1 MAYITSMKNLALL
14 LLLLT
19 VKVASAQPYQLYLS
33 PDSLFSNGGDTVT
46 VSCMIGP
53 SELMRGYTV
62 YLAYDTN
69 HVDLI
74 APPTA
79 GALIAGH
86 VGLQFNYFDH
96 VPIHPD
102 RLEVGATVF
111 GTDFWAGPGELF
123 QARFRVTGCNDWPI
137 YAPFNPFLVS
147 ATGSLPPSTLTGA
160 AVFACERVPQSPDS
174 LTIVWVP
181 AGVSLRWKPVT
192 LDTLGRNLIVPPLYE
207 IYRSQILPTELPFFV
222 IGSTPA
228 TTYTDSTS
236 SGDEHLYHV
245 RAQGQ

>member
-1 MAYITSMKNLALL
+1 MTKTLALL
-14 LLLLT
+14 LLLT
-19 VKVASAQPYQLYLS
+19 TRVAFAQPYQLFLT

-53 SELMRGYTV
+53 SELLRGYTV

-79 GALIAGH
+79 GTLIAGR
-86 VGLQFNYFDH
+86 VGLQFNFFDH
-96 VPIHPD
+96 IPIQPN
-102 RLEVGATVF
+102 RLEVSATVF

-123 QARFRVTGCNDWPI
+123 QARFRVTGCNDWGI
-137 YAPFNPFLVS
+137 YPPFNPFLVS

-160 AVFACERVPQSPDS
+160 TVLACERVPQAPDS

-181 AGVSLRWKPVT
+181 NGVALRWKPVM
-192 LDTLGRNLIVPPLYE
+192 LDTLGRGLLIPPLYE
-207 IYRSQILPTELPFFV
+207 VWRSEVMPTDLPFAV
-222 IGSTPA
+222 IGSTPLP
-228 TTYTDSTS
+228 TFTDSTS